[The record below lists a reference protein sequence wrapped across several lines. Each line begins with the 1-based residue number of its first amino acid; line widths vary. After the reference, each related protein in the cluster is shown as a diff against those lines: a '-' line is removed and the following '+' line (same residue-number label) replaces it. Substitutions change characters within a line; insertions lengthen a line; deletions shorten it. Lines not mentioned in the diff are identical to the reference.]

1 MFERYTEKAR
11 RMIFFSRYEASQFG
25 SPYIETEHL
34 LMGLLREAKDLVVR
48 FHLDPEAIRQEI
60 EKATVVRANVS
71 TSVDLPL
78 SNECKRVLAYAAEE
92 AERLNHKHIGTEH
105 FLVALLR
112 EEHSAAAELLRKAG
126 LSTDRV
132 REQLGHAERRGEMRT
147 QSKHFPIEFIEGEHT
162 IGLCEQTSTL
172 PVAGNEIVFTFN
184 NGPKAFEV
192 TKVRFLLVPGPS
204 EEQDGTQSIDKVQ
217 ILLRQIAPTD

>member
-48 FHLDPEAIRQEI
+48 FQIDPEKIRQEI
-60 EKATVVRANVS
+60 EKATVVRSNVS

-78 SNECKRVLAYAAEE
+78 SNECKRVLAFAAEE

-105 FLVALLR
+105 FLVALMR
-112 EEHSAAAELLRKAG
+112 EEHSVAAELLRKAG
-126 LSTDRV
+126 LTVDGV
-132 REQLGHAERRGEMRT
+132 REKLGHAGGSREVPSQGR
-147 QSKHFPIEFIEGEHT
+147 HFPVEFIEGEQT
-162 IGLCEQTSTL
+162 IALCDQKSTL
-172 PVAGNEIVFTFN
+172 PVAGDEIVFSFS
-184 NGPKAFEV
+184 NGPKTFEV
-192 TKVRFLLVPGPS
+192 TKVRFLLVPTPS
-204 EEQDGTQSIDKVQ
+204 ERDDGTQSVDKVQ
-217 ILLRQIAPTD
+217 VFLRQVAPAE